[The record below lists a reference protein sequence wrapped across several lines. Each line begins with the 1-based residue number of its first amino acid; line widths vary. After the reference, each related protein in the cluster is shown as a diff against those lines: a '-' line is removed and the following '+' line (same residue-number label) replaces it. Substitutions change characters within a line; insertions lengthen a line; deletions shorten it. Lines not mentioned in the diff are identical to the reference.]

1 MSPLIYFISLL
12 PFLKYGDTLSRMA
25 PRSSKPVSDIPKTE
39 DLYRAESR
47 GDDLHMFGRAVYLP
61 GGWHGPRR
69 QNVYFLITILE
80 GSVAIDCDGR
90 KIQIGS
96 GEGVI
101 LPPRGMEFFR
111 FDPDVK
117 SVHLWCQIAPSLTS
131 RSERDLLRLAGKIS
145 RVPASVNIL
154 IEEGLSIPV
163 NAGPHLN
170 LAMQTLAKACLLRFA
185 AHASENIPT
194 QQPRHQAVQR
204 ALDAVSINPA
214 KFRSAGDLARHCGIS
229 YSRLR
234 KLFHDDQ
241 GESPTAMIWRLKTDQ
256 AVQLIRATGLTL
268 AEVAEQCGFSN
279 AFHLS
284 RCVKNRT
291 GFAPRELRKTEWATG
306 L

>member
-1 MSPLIYFISLL
+1 
-12 PFLKYGDTLSRMA
+12 
-25 PRSSKPVSDIPKTE
+25 
-39 DLYRAESR
+39 
-47 GDDLHMFGRAVYLP
+47 MFGRALYLP
-61 GGWHGPRR
+61 GGWHGPRS
-69 QNVYFLITILE
+69 QNVFFLITILE
-80 GSVAIDCDGR
+80 GSVEIDCDGR
-90 KIQIGS
+90 RIQLGS

-101 LPPRGMEFFR
+101 LPPRGMEFFH
-111 FDPDVK
+111 FDRQVK
-117 SVHLWCQIAPSLTS
+117 SVHHWCQISPNLTS
-131 RSERDLLRLAGKIS
+131 KHERELMRLAGHPS
-145 RVPASVNIL
+145 PVPASVNIL

-194 QQPRHQAVQR
+194 KQPRHQAVQR
-204 ALDAVSINPA
+204 ALEAVSMNPA
-214 KFRSAGDLARHCGIS
+214 KFRSAEDLARHCGIS

-234 KLFHDDQ
+234 KLFQDDQ

-284 RCVKNRT
+284 RCVKERA
-291 GFAPRELRKTEWATG
+291 GIAPRELRKTDQAG
-306 L
+306 R

>member
-1 MSPLIYFISLL
+1 MATRSTK
-12 PFLKYGDTLSRMA
+12 PFSAT
-25 PRSSKPVSDIPKTE
+25 PKTE

-47 GDDLHMFGRAVYLP
+47 GDDLHMFGRAIYLP

-69 QNVYFLITILE
+69 QNVDVLITILE
-80 GSVAIDCDGR
+80 GSVEIDCDGR
-90 KIQIGS
+90 RIQLGS

-111 FDPDVK
+111 FDSDVK
-117 SVHLWCQIAPSLTS
+117 SVHHWCQIAPSLTNKH
-131 RSERDLLRLAGKIS
+131 ERELMRLAGHPS
-145 RVPASVNIL
+145 PVPASVNIL

-194 QQPRHQAVQR
+194 KQPRHQAVQR
-204 ALDAVSINPA
+204 ALEAVSMNPA
-214 KFRSAGDLARHCGIS
+214 KFRSAEDLAHHCGIS

-234 KLFHDDQ
+234 KLFQDDQ

-256 AVQLIRATGLTL
+256 AVQLILATGLTL

-284 RCVKNRT
+284 RCVKERT
-291 GFAPRELRKTEWATG
+291 GIAPRELRKTDQVG
-306 L
+306 R

>member
-1 MSPLIYFISLL
+1 
-12 PFLKYGDTLSRMA
+12 MA
-25 PRSSKPVSDIPKTE
+25 PRFTKPVSATPKTV
-39 DLYRAESR
+39 DAHHAKSR
-47 GDDLHMFGRAVYLP
+47 GSDLHMFGRSVYLP
-61 GGWHGPRR
+61 GGWHRARR
-69 QNVYFLITILE
+69 ENVYFLITILE
-80 GSVAIDCDGR
+80 GSVEIECDGR
-90 KIQIGS
+90 RRQLKS

-117 SVHLWCQIAPSLTS
+117 SVHHWCMIASNLTNQK
-131 RSERDLLRLAGKIS
+131 ERELFRLAERPS

-185 AHASENIPT
+185 AHASDSIPT
-194 QQPRHQAVQR
+194 QQPRHQALQR
-204 ALDAVSINPA
+204 ALETVSMNPA
-214 KFRSAGDLARHCGIS
+214 KFRSAEELAIHCGIS

-234 KLFHDDQ
+234 KLFQDDQ

-268 AEVAEQCGFSN
+268 AEVADQCGFSN

-284 RCVKNRT
+284 RCVKDRT
-291 GFAPRELRKTEWATG
+291 GIAPRELRKIE
-306 L
+306 

>member
-1 MSPLIYFISLL
+1 
-12 PFLKYGDTLSRMA
+12 MA
-25 PRSSKPVSDIPKTE
+25 PRSSKPVSAIPKTE

-47 GDDLHMFGRAVYLP
+47 GDDLHMFGRAIYLP
-61 GGWHGPRR
+61 GGWHGPRS

-80 GSVAIDCDGR
+80 GGVEIDCDGR
-90 KIQIGS
+90 RIQLRS

-117 SVHLWCQIAPSLTS
+117 SVHLWCQIAPSLTY
-131 RSERDLLRLAGKIS
+131 RHERELMHLAGHTS
-145 RVPASVNIL
+145 PVPASVSIL

-170 LAMQTLAKACLLRFA
+170 LAMQALAKACLLRFV

-194 QQPRHQAVQR
+194 NQPRHQAVQR
-204 ALDAVSINPA
+204 ALEAVSMNPA
-214 KFRSAGDLARHCGIS
+214 KFRSAEGLARHCGIS

-234 KLFHDDQ
+234 KLFQDDQ

-256 AVQLIRATGLTL
+256 AIQLIRATGLTL

-284 RCVKNRT
+284 RCVKDRM
-291 GFAPRELRKTEWATG
+291 GVPPRELRKTEQATG
-306 L
+306 R

>member
-1 MSPLIYFISLL
+1 
-12 PFLKYGDTLSRMA
+12 MA
-25 PRSSKPVSDIPKTE
+25 LRSSKPVSAVAKTE

-47 GDDLHMFGRAVYLP
+47 GDDLHMFGRALYLP

-90 KIQIGS
+90 RFQLGS

-117 SVHLWCQIAPSLTS
+117 SVHHWCQIAPGLTS
-131 RSERDLLRLAGKIS
+131 KHERELLCLAGHTS
-145 RVPASVNIL
+145 PVPSSVNIL

-170 LAMQTLAKACLLRFA
+170 RAMQTLAKACLLRFA
-185 AHASENIPT
+185 AHASENI
-194 QQPRHQAVQR
+194 QIKQPRHQAVQR
-204 ALDAVSINPA
+204 ALEAVSMNPA
-214 KFRSAGDLARHCGIS
+214 KFRSAEDLARHCGIS

-234 KLFHDDQ
+234 KLFQDDQ

-284 RCVKNRT
+284 RCVKDRT
-291 GFAPRELRKTEWATG
+291 GIAPRELRKNEQSTG
-306 L
+306 

>member
-1 MSPLIYFISLL
+1 
-12 PFLKYGDTLSRMA
+12 MA
-25 PRSSKPVSDIPKTE
+25 PRSSKPTTTIPKSA
-39 DLYRAESR
+39 DLSRSESR

-61 GGWHGPRR
+61 GGWFGPRSEAI
-69 QNVYFLITILE
+69 YFLITILE
-80 GSVAIDCDGR
+80 GSVAINCDGR
-90 KIQIGS
+90 RIQLGS

-101 LPPRGMEFFR
+101 LPPRGIEFFR

-117 SVHLWCQIAPSLTS
+117 SVHLWCQIAPGLTN
-131 RSERDLLRLAGKIS
+131 RHERELMRLAGHS
-145 RVPASVNIL
+145 SPVPASVNIL

-204 ALDAVSINPA
+204 ALEAVSMNPA
-214 KFRSAGDLARHCGIS
+214 RFRTAEELARHCGIS

-234 KLFHDDQ
+234 KLIQDDQ
-241 GESPTAMIWRLKTDQ
+241 GETPTAMIWRLKTDQ
-256 AVQLIRATGLTL
+256 AVRLIRATGLTL
-268 AEVAEQCGFSN
+268 AEIAGQCGFSN

-284 RCVKNRT
+284 RCVKDRT
-291 GFAPRELRKTEWATG
+291 GLSPRELRKVG
-306 L
+306 M

>member
-1 MSPLIYFISLL
+1 
-12 PFLKYGDTLSRMA
+12 MA
-25 PRSSKPVSDIPKTE
+25 SRSSKPVSAIPKTE

-47 GDDLHMFGRAVYLP
+47 GDDLHMFGRAIYLP

-90 KIQIGS
+90 HIQLGS

-111 FDPDVK
+111 FDPDRRT
-117 SVHLWCQIAPSLTS
+117 VHHWCQIAPSLTN
-131 RSERDLLRLAGKIS
+131 RPERDLLRAAGHPS
-145 RVPASVNIL
+145 PVPASVNIL

-170 LAMQTLAKACLLRFA
+170 MAMQTLAKACLLRFA

-194 QQPRHQAVQR
+194 KQPRHQAVQR
-204 ALDAVSINPA
+204 VLQAVSMNPA
-214 KFRSAGDLARHCGIS
+214 KFRSAQDLARHGGIS

-234 KLFHDDQ
+234 KLFQDDQ

-268 AEVAEQCGFSN
+268 AEVADQCGFSN

-284 RCVKNRT
+284 RCVKERT
-291 GFAPRELRKTEWATG
+291 GLSPRELRKIEQATG
-306 L
+306 Q

>member
-1 MSPLIYFISLL
+1 
-12 PFLKYGDTLSRMA
+12 
-25 PRSSKPVSDIPKTE
+25 
-39 DLYRAESR
+39 
-47 GDDLHMFGRAVYLP
+47 MFGRSVYLP
-61 GGWHGPRR
+61 GGWHRARR
-69 QNVYFLITILE
+69 ENVYFLITILE
-80 GSVAIDCDGR
+80 GSVEIDCNGR
-90 KIQIGS
+90 RVKLRS

-117 SVHLWCQIAPSLTS
+117 SVHHWCLIASNLTNQK
-131 RSERDLLRLAGKIS
+131 ERELFRLAEHPS

-170 LAMQTLAKACLLRFA
+170 HAMQTLAKSCLLRFA

-194 QQPRHQAVQR
+194 KQPRHQALQR
-204 ALDAVSINPA
+204 ALEAVSMNPA
-214 KFRSAGDLARHCGIS
+214 KFRSAEDLASHCGIS

-234 KLFHDDQ
+234 KLFQDDQ

-284 RCVKNRT
+284 RCVKDRT
-291 GFAPRELRKTEWATG
+291 GIAPRELRKIEQVAAH
-306 L
+306 

>member
-1 MSPLIYFISLL
+1 
-12 PFLKYGDTLSRMA
+12 MA
-25 PRSSKPVSDIPKTE
+25 SRSSKPVSAIPKTE

-47 GDDLHMFGRAVYLP
+47 GDDLHMFGRAIYLP

-90 KIQIGS
+90 RIQLGS

-101 LPPRGMEFFR
+101 LPPRGVEFFR
-111 FDPDVK
+111 FASDVK
-117 SVHLWCQIAPSLTS
+117 SVHYWCQIAPSLTS
-131 RSERDLLRLAGKIS
+131 KHERALLRLAGHTS
-145 RVPASVNIL
+145 RVPASVSIL
-154 IEEGLSIPV
+154 IEEGLAIPV

-170 LAMQTLAKACLLRFA
+170 LAMQNLAKACLLRFA
-185 AHASENIPT
+185 AHASENIPLKQT
-194 QQPRHQAVQR
+194 RHQSVRR
-204 ALDAVSINPA
+204 ALEEISMNPA
-214 KFRSAGDLARHCGIS
+214 KFRSAEDLARYCGMS

-234 KLFHDDQ
+234 KLFQDDQ

-284 RCVKNRT
+284 RCVKDRM
-291 GFAPRELRKTEWATG
+291 GVAPRELRKTEQATG
-306 L
+306 R

>member
-1 MSPLIYFISLL
+1 
-12 PFLKYGDTLSRMA
+12 MA
-25 PRSSKPVSDIPKTE
+25 PRSSKPVSAVAKTE

-47 GDDLHMFGRAVYLP
+47 GSDLHMFGRALYLP
-61 GGWHGPRR
+61 GGWHGPRS
-69 QNVYFLITILE
+69 QNVFFLITILE
-80 GSVAIDCDGR
+80 GSVEIDWDGR
-90 KIQIGS
+90 RIQLGS

-101 LPPRGMEFFR
+101 LPPRGMEFFH
-111 FDPDVK
+111 FDRQVK
-117 SVHLWCQIAPSLTS
+117 SVHHWCQIAPGLTS
-131 RSERDLLRLAGKIS
+131 KHERELMRLAGHTS
-145 RVPASVNIL
+145 PVPASVNIL

-170 LAMQTLAKACLLRFA
+170 LSMQTLAKACLLRFA

-194 QQPRHQAVQR
+194 MRPRHQAVQR
-204 ALDAVSINPA
+204 ALEAVSMNPA
-214 KFRSAGDLARHCGIS
+214 KFRSAEDLARHCGIS

-234 KLFHDDQ
+234 KLFQDDQ

-284 RCVKNRT
+284 RCVKDRT
-291 GFAPRELRKTEWATG
+291 GTAPRELRKTERAIA
-306 L
+306 

>member
-1 MSPLIYFISLL
+1 
-12 PFLKYGDTLSRMA
+12 MA
-25 PRSSKPVSDIPKTE
+25 PRSSNPVSAIPKTE

-47 GDDLHMFGRAVYLP
+47 GDDLHMFGRAIYLP

-80 GSVAIDCDGR
+80 GSVEIDCDGR
-90 KIQIGS
+90 RIQLGS

-101 LPPRGMEFFR
+101 LPPRGVEFFR

-117 SVHLWCQIAPSLTS
+117 SVHLWCQIAPSLTN
-131 RSERDLLRLAGKIS
+131 RHECELLRLAGHTS
-145 RVPASVNIL
+145 PVPASVSIL

-194 QQPRHQAVQR
+194 KQPRHQAVQR
-204 ALDAVSINPA
+204 ALEAVSMNPA
-214 KFRSAGDLARHCGIS
+214 KFRSAENLARHCGIS

-234 KLFHDDQ
+234 KLFQDDQ

-284 RCVKNRT
+284 RCVKDRI
-291 GFAPRELRKTEWATG
+291 GVAPRELRKTEQATG
-306 L
+306 R

>member
-1 MSPLIYFISLL
+1 
-12 PFLKYGDTLSRMA
+12 MA
-25 PRSSKPVSDIPKTE
+25 PSSSKPVKALPKTE
-39 DLYRAESR
+39 DLHRAESR
-47 GDDLHMFGRAVYLP
+47 GDDLHMFGRAIYLP

-69 QNVYFLITILE
+69 LNVYFLITILE

-90 KIQIGS
+90 RIQLGS

-101 LPPRGMEFFR
+101 LPPRGLEFYR
-111 FDPDVK
+111 FDPNVK
-117 SVHLWCQIAPSLTS
+117 SVHLWCQIAPKLTN
-131 RSERDLLRLAGKIS
+131 RPERHLLRLAGQTS
-145 RVPASVNIL
+145 PAPASVNIL

-194 QQPRHQAVQR
+194 KQPRHPAVQR
-204 ALDAVSINPA
+204 ALEAVSMNPA
-214 KFRSAGDLARHCGIS
+214 KFRSAEDLARHCGMS

-234 KLFHDDQ
+234 KLFQDDQ

-284 RCVKNRT
+284 RCVKDRA
-291 GFAPRELRKTEWATG
+291 GIAPRELRKTIQATG
-306 L
+306 R

>member
-1 MSPLIYFISLL
+1 
-12 PFLKYGDTLSRMA
+12 MA
-25 PRSSKPVSDIPKTE
+25 SRSSKPVSAVPKTE
-39 DLYRAESR
+39 DLYRAQSR
-47 GDDLHMFGRAVYLP
+47 GDDLHMFGRAIYLP

-69 QNVYFLITILE
+69 QNVHFLITILE

-90 KIQIGS
+90 RIKLRQ

-111 FDPDVK
+111 FDPGVRT
-117 SVHLWCQIAPSLTS
+117 VHHWCQIAQGLTN
-131 RSERDLLRLAGKIS
+131 RHERELLHLAGHTS
-145 RVPASVNIL
+145 RVPATVNIL

-163 NAGPHLN
+163 NAGPHLS

-194 QQPRHQAVQR
+194 NQPRHQAVQR
-204 ALDAVSINPA
+204 ALEAVSMNPA
-214 KFRSAGDLARHCGIS
+214 KFRSAQDLARHGGIS

-234 KLFHDDQ
+234 KLFQDDQ

-268 AEVAEQCGFSN
+268 AEVADQCGFSN

-284 RCVKNRT
+284 RCVKDRA
-291 GFAPRELRKTEWATG
+291 GIPPRELRKTEHASG
-306 L
+306 R

>member
-1 MSPLIYFISLL
+1 
-12 PFLKYGDTLSRMA
+12 
-25 PRSSKPVSDIPKTE
+25 
-39 DLYRAESR
+39 
-47 GDDLHMFGRAVYLP
+47 MFGRSVYLP

-80 GSVAIDCDGR
+80 GSVDIDCDGR
-90 KIQIGS
+90 QIKLGS

-101 LPPRGMEFFR
+101 LPPRGVEFYR

-117 SVHLWCQIAPSLTS
+117 SVHLWCEIAPGLTG
-131 RSERDLLRLAGKIS
+131 RHERELLRLAGHAS
-145 RVPASVNIL
+145 PVPASVNIL
-154 IEEGLSIPV
+154 IEEGLCIPV

-170 LAMQTLAKACLLRFA
+170 IAMQTLAKACLLRFA

-194 QQPRHQAVQR
+194 KQLRHQAVQR
-204 ALDAVSINPA
+204 ALEAVCMNPA
-214 KFRSAGDLARHCGIS
+214 KFRSAEDLARHCGIS

-234 KLFHDDQ
+234 KLFQDDQ
-241 GESPTAMIWRLKTDQ
+241 GESPTGMIWRLKTDQ

-284 RCVKNRT
+284 RCVKDRT
-291 GFAPRELRKTEWATG
+291 GITPRELRKTD
-306 L
+306 

>member
-1 MSPLIYFISLL
+1 MATRSTK
-12 PFLKYGDTLSRMA
+12 PFSAT
-25 PRSSKPVSDIPKTE
+25 SKPE

-47 GDDLHMFGRAVYLP
+47 GDDLHMFGRAIYLP

-80 GSVAIDCDGR
+80 GSVEIDCDGR
-90 KIQIGS
+90 RIQLGS

-111 FDPDVK
+111 FDSDVK
-117 SVHLWCQIAPSLTS
+117 SVHHWCQIAPSLTNKH
-131 RSERDLLRLAGKIS
+131 ERELMRLAGHPS
-145 RVPASVNIL
+145 PVPASVNIL

-194 QQPRHQAVQR
+194 KQPRHQAVQR
-204 ALDAVSINPA
+204 ALEAVSMNPA
-214 KFRSAGDLARHCGIS
+214 KFRSAEDLAHHCGIS

-234 KLFHDDQ
+234 KLFQDDQ

-256 AVQLIRATGLTL
+256 AVQLILATGLTL

-284 RCVKNRT
+284 RCVKERT
-291 GFAPRELRKTEWATG
+291 GIAPRELRKTDQVG
-306 L
+306 R

>member
-1 MSPLIYFISLL
+1 
-12 PFLKYGDTLSRMA
+12 MA
-25 PRSSKPVSDIPKTE
+25 PRRSKPVSAIPKTE

-47 GDDLHMFGRAVYLP
+47 GDDLHMFGRAIYLA

-90 KIQIGS
+90 HIQIGS

-101 LPPRGMEFFR
+101 LPPRGVEFFR

-117 SVHLWCQIAPSLTS
+117 SVHHWCQFAPSLTNKH
-131 RSERDLLRLAGKIS
+131 ECEFLRLAGHTS
-145 RVPASVNIL
+145 PVPASVSIL

-163 NAGPHLN
+163 NAGPHLK
-170 LAMQTLAKACLLRFA
+170 LAMQALAKACLLRFA

-194 QQPRHQAVQR
+194 KQPRHQAVKR
-204 ALDAVSINPA
+204 ALEAVSMNPA
-214 KFRSAGDLARHCGIS
+214 KFRSAEDLARHCGIS

-234 KLFHDDQ
+234 KLFQDDQ

-284 RCVKNRT
+284 RCVKDRM
-291 GFAPRELRKTEWATG
+291 GVAPRELRKTEQATG
-306 L
+306 R